1 MSCSCLILSSHGVC
15 QLHKHRQWV
24 TDLVVYQGVEC
35 HQYLL
40 DFNIVL
46 HLLQDKRHL
55 DGNYEFSSFIQS
67 FCCEMVIKDVTQG
80 DSVPL

>member
-1 MSCSCLILSSHGVC
+1 MNHSSLFFSSHGVC

-24 TDLVVYQGVEC
+24 TGLVVYQGVEC

-46 HLLQDKRHL
+46 HLLLDKRHL
-55 DGNYEFSSFIQS
+55 DGNYAFSSFI
-67 FCCEMVIKDVTQG
+67 
-80 DSVPL
+80 